1 MVRKK
6 FSSHII
12 SFIFKSLCALVIIA
26 VLGILAWRFI
36 ASANPYSMKR
46 IIPNKAL
53 CQAYVEHEK
62 ISVFTQDQ
70 DNITRGDKS
79 YGYFSVTEAKFYE
92 EAEQVQIIFRY
103 NDSTLRHLC
112 EDYGLDQAPA
122 KESEVYDVTLTIA
135 YDLTPNDT
143 TDNAGNNPESVRFER
158 VHATRSASDSK
169 AIYNFRKFVF
179 DGVKIDDSVLAVYV
193 DVYYNQ
199 DINYDEEAYGTLI
212 IYDYKT
218 KKEYSSL
225 SGQDKDTLERWTDF
239 FCGE

>member
-1 MVRKK
+1 M
-6 FSSHII
+6 HIV
-12 SFIFKSLCALVIIA
+12 SFIFKTLCSLVILT
-26 VLGILAWRFI
+26 VVGILAWRFI
-36 ASANPYSMKR
+36 ASGNPDSMKR
-46 IIPNKAL
+46 IVPNKAL
-53 CQAYVEHEK
+53 CQAYVEYED
-62 ISVFTQDQ
+62 ITVFTQDQ
-70 DNITRGDKS
+70 DNITRGDRS
-79 YGYFSVTEAKFYE
+79 YGYFSVTDAKFYE

-112 EDYGLDQAPA
+112 EDYGLDEAPA

-135 YDLTPNDT
+135 YDLTPENT
-143 TDNAGNNPESVRFER
+143 EDNAGNNPESVRFER
-158 VHATRSASDSK
+158 IHASRSLSDSK
-169 AIYNFRKFVF
+169 TLYNFRKFVF

-225 SGQDKDTLERWTDF
+225 SGQDKKTLDRWTEFYAD
-239 FCGE
+239 

>member
-12 SFIFKSLCALVIIA
+12 SFVFKSLCALVIIA
-26 VLGILAWRFI
+26 VLGILVWRFI
-36 ASANPYSMKR
+36 SSANPDSMKR
-46 IIPNKAL
+46 VIPNKAL
-53 CQAYVEHEK
+53 CQAYVESEK
-62 ISVFTQDQ
+62 INIFTQKQ
-70 DNITRGDKS
+70 NTITRGDKS

-112 EDYGLDQAPA
+112 EDYGLEQVPA

-135 YDLTPNDT
+135 YDLTPDNT
-143 TDNAGNNPESVRFER
+143 EDNAGNNPESVRFER
-158 VHATRSASDSK
+158 IHASRSISDSK
-169 AIYNFRKFVF
+169 AIYNFRRFVF

-199 DINYDEEAYGTLI
+199 DINYDDEAYGTLI

-218 KKEYSSL
+218 KKDYSSL
-225 SGQDKDTLERWTDF
+225 SGKDIKTLERWTDY
-239 FCGE
+239 FCE

>member
-6 FSSHII
+6 FSTHII
-12 SFIFKSLCALVIIA
+12 SFIFKSLCALVIIG
-26 VLGILAWRFI
+26 VLGIIIWRFI
-36 ASANPYSMKR
+36 AAANPDSMKR

-62 ISVFTQDQ
+62 INVFTQDQ

-79 YGYFSVTEAKFYE
+79 YGYFSVTDAKFYE

-112 EDYGLDQAPA
+112 EDYGLEQAPA

-135 YDLTPNDT
+135 YDLTPENT
-143 TDNAGNNPESVRFER
+143 EDNAGNNPESVRFER

-212 IYDYKT
+212 IYDYKS

-225 SGQDKDTLERWTDF
+225 SGKDIKTLERWTEF
-239 FCGE
+239 YAE

>member
-1 MVRKK
+1 M
-6 FSSHII
+6 HIV
-12 SFIFKSLCALVIIA
+12 SFIFKALCALVIIA
-26 VLGILAWRFI
+26 VVGILVWRFI
-36 ASANPYSMKR
+36 ASSNPNSMKR

-53 CQAYVEHEK
+53 CEAYLEHEN
-62 ISVFTQDQ
+62 ITVFTQNQ
-70 DNITRGDKS
+70 DTITRGDKS
-79 YGYFSVTEAKFYE
+79 YGYFSVTDAKFYE

-112 EDYGLDQAPA
+112 EDYGLDEAPA
-122 KESEVYDVTLTIA
+122 KEDEVYDVTLTVA
-135 YDLTPNDT
+135 YDLTPENTD
-143 TDNAGNNPESVRFER
+143 DNAGNNPESVRFER
-158 VHATRSASDSK
+158 IHATTSSADSK
-169 AIYNFRKFVF
+169 TLYNFRKFVF

-225 SGQDKDTLERWTDF
+225 SRQDKNILERWAES

>member
-1 MVRKK
+1 MVNKK
-6 FSSHII
+6 FSTHIV
-12 SFIFKSLCALVIIA
+12 SFIFKTLCLLVILS
-26 VLGILAWRFI
+26 VVGIIIWRFI
-36 ASANPYSMKR
+36 ASSNPDSMKR

-53 CQAYVEHEK
+53 CQAYVENNGLT
-62 ISVFTQDQ
+62 VFTQDQ

-79 YGYFSVTEAKFYE
+79 YGYFSVTDTKFYE
-92 EAEQVQIIFRY
+92 EAEQIQLVFRY

-112 EDYGLDQAPA
+112 EDYDLDQAPA

-135 YDLTPNDT
+135 YDLTPENT
-143 TDNAGNNPESVRFER
+143 EDNAGNNPESVRFER
-158 VHATRSASDSK
+158 IHATRSTSDSR

-179 DGVKIDDSVLAVYV
+179 DGVKIDNSVLAVYV

-218 KKEYSSL
+218 QKDYSSL
-225 SGQDKDTLERWTDF
+225 SGKDIKTLDRWTDYF
-239 FCGE
+239 GE